1 MIVRA
6 INDCFELKRNK
17 CYVAENYDKDY
28 YIITLGSEDRR
39 LFLKS
44 RFIIVDND
52 SVYKEGYTGGYTLN
66 RKGPERKTSDTIY
79 TPAHYKRGIETWDY
93 TDSWG
98 MDFLEGNIIKYVT
111 RWRDKNGID
120 DLRKALMYLQR
131 LLEREEK
138 KNEN

>member
-6 INDCFELKRNK
+6 INDCFELKKNK
-17 CYVAENYDKDY
+17 CYVAENYDNEY
-28 YIITLGSEDRR
+28 YIITLSKEDRR

-44 RFIIVDND
+44 RFIIVDNY
-52 SVYKEGYTGGYTLN
+52 STHEEGYTGGYTLN
-66 RKGPERKTSDTIY
+66 RKATDKKTNNTIY

-111 RWRDKNGID
+111 RWKDKNGVD

-131 LLEREEK
+131 LLEREEN

>member
-44 RFIIVDND
+44 RFIIVDNGLIGEQG
-52 SVYKEGYTGGYTLN
+52 STGCP
-66 RKGPERKTSDTIY
+66 KGPERKTSNTIY

>member
-66 RKGPERKTSDTIY
+66 RKGPEGELPN
-79 TPAHYKRGIETWDY
+79 TPITPKHYKRGIETWDY

-98 MDFLEGNIIKYVT
+98 MDFLEGSIIKYVT
-111 RWRDKNGID
+111 RWRDKNGIE
-120 DLRKALMYLQR
+120 DLKKANQFLLR
-131 LLEREEK
+131 LIEREENK
-138 KNEN
+138 

>member
-1 MIVRA
+1 MIVRS
-6 INDCFELKRNK
+6 ICNDFELIKNK
-17 CYVAENYDKDY
+17 CYVAENYDNEY
-28 YIITLGSEDRR
+28 YIITLSEGNRR

-52 SVYKEGYTGGYTLN
+52 SIHKEGYTGGYTLS
-66 RKGPERKTSDTIY
+66 RKAPERKTIDTIY
-79 TPAHYKRGIETWDY
+79 TPSHYKRGIETWDY

-111 RWRDKNGID
+111 RWKDKNGIE
-120 DLRKALMYLQR
+120 DLRKALMYLER

-138 KNEN
+138 KNDI

>member
-1 MIVRA
+1 MIVRS
-6 INDCFELKRNK
+6 ICNDFELIKNK
-17 CYVAENYDKDY
+17 CYVAENYDNEY
-28 YIITLGSEDRR
+28 YVITLSEGNRR

-52 SVYKEGYTGGYTLN
+52 SIHKEGYTGGYTLN
-66 RKGPERKTSDTIY
+66 RKVPERKTRDTIY
-79 TPAHYKRGIETWDY
+79 TPSHYKRGIETWDY

-111 RWRDKNGID
+111 RWKDKNGIE

-138 KNEN
+138 KNDI

>member
-28 YIITLGSEDRR
+28 YIITLSYEDRR

-44 RFIIVDND
+44 RFTIV
-52 SVYKEGYTGGYTLN
+52 EGHCDP
-66 RKGPERKTSDTIY
+66 KGPEGDLPDTPI
-79 TPAHYKRGIETWDY
+79 TPKHYKRGIETWDY

-98 MDFLEGNIIKYVT
+98 MDFLEGSIIKYVT
-111 RWRDKNGID
+111 RWRDKNGVE
-120 DLRKALMYLQR
+120 DLKKANQFLLR
-131 LLEREEK
+131 LIEREENK
-138 KNEN
+138 